1 MMPAA
6 SCWPTA
12 ACMWTVEAMI
22 PHVKALATRAATRL
36 AAGAHAITSHLVAH
50 AHGPQ
55 KHLRSWASRI
65 RMSPAIPE
73 MPGLPSGLKRAQP
86 LIPVDSAASRAL
98 VAVIAILT
106 FLAALA
112 GGTAHIV
119 ARASAD
125 WRTAVSNEMTIQVRP
140 DLRRNMEDDLK
151 RVAEL
156 LRPSPGVENI
166 RVVPRA
172 ESDRLLEPW
181 LGTGLQL
188 AELPIPRLVV
198 ITISRNSRPDIE
210 ALRQSLRRELPTASL
225 DDHRLWTGRLS
236 TMANTLILAAIV
248 VVLLVTLAAGL
259 AVAFATRGAM
269 AGSQDSV
276 EVLHLVGADDSF
288 IAREFQGRF
297 LKLGL
302 EGGAVGG
309 LAALVVTAV
318 LGWVS
323 LSWSTG
329 PGSDQLKALF
339 GSFEI
344 GWIGYLIVIGI
355 AAMVA
360 LIAGLVSRITVR
372 QHLRDMA

>member
-6 SCWPTA
+6 LCWRMA
-12 ACMWTVEAMI
+12 ACMWTVEDM
-22 PHVKALATRAATRL
+22 PLRLKALAANIAIGIGAVISGAAGRTPALLTRL
-36 AAGAHAITSHLVAH
+36 GAWS
-50 AHGPQ
+50 
-55 KHLRSWASRI
+55 RSI
-65 RMSPAIPE
+65 GMSTAMPD

-86 LIPVDSAASRAL
+86 LIPVDSSASRAL

-112 GGTAHIV
+112 GGAAHMV

-125 WRTAVSNEMTIQVRP
+125 WRTAVSNEMTIQIRP

-156 LRPSPGVENI
+156 LRPSAGVESI

-172 ESDRLLEPW
+172 ESDSLLEPW

-198 ITISRNSRPDIE
+198 LTISRNSRPDIE
-210 ALRQSLRRELPTASL
+210 ALRQTLRRELPTASL

-236 TMANTLILAAIV
+236 TMANTLILAAMV

-276 EVLHLVGADDSF
+276 EVLHLVGADDGF

-344 GWIGYLIVIGI
+344 GWMGYLIVIGI

>member
-1 MMPAA
+1 MPAA
-6 SCWPTA
+6 SCWRMA
-12 ACMWTVEAMI
+12 AFMSTVEQVARQIWSIARRGAAVLALGLSALSGLGAAARREWPGRAGEWRSKVGIASAM
-22 PHVKALATRAATRL
+22 PHL
-36 AAGAHAITSHLVAH
+36 
-50 AHGPQ
+50 
-55 KHLRSWASRI
+55 
-65 RMSPAIPE
+65 
-73 MPGLPSGLKRAQP
+73 PGLPSGLKREQP

-112 GGTAHIV
+112 GGAAHMV

-140 DLRRNMEDDLK
+140 DLRRNMEDDL
-151 RVAEL
+151 RRAVEL
-156 LRPSPGVENI
+156 FRPAAGVETV
-166 RVVPRA
+166 RVTPRA

-198 ITISRNSRPDIE
+198 VTISRNSRPDIE
-210 ALRQSLRRELPTASL
+210 ALRQTLRRELPTASL
-225 DDHRLWTGRLS
+225 DDHRSWTGRLS
-236 TMANTLILAAIV
+236 TMANTLILSAMV

-276 EVLHLVGADDSF
+276 EVLHLVGADDGF

-309 LAALVVTAV
+309 LAALVVTVV

-329 PGSDQLKALF
+329 AGSDQLKALF

-344 GWIGYLIVIGI
+344 GWMGYLIVIGI

-360 LIAGLVSRITVR
+360 LIAGLVSRVTVR
-372 QHLRDMA
+372 RHLRDMA